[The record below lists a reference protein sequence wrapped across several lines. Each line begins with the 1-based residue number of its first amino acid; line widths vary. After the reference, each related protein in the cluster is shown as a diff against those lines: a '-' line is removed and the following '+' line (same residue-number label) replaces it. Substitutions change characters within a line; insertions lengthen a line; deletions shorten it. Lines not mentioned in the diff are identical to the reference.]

1 MSTPLCDTCV
11 HKEVCSLKKDY
22 LDILGSCEL
31 EVSNR
36 GQTFILTLGCN
47 HHLQKQPDFLLR
59 EMNVPTDALKPSTS
73 STCPT
78 GSIERGDI

>member
-11 HKEVCSLKKDY
+11 HKDVCSLKKDY

-36 GQTFILTLGCN
+36 GKDFSLNLGCA
-47 HHLQKQPDFLLR
+47 HYLVEKPEFLFKKMQLPK
-59 EMNVPTDALKPSTS
+59 EVIPIDEES
-73 STCPT
+73 
-78 GSIERGDI
+78 